1 MDCSSTRLP
10 CLPSTISWSLL
21 KLMSIESSPSPPAL
35 SLSQHRGLFQ
45 RVGSLHQVAKVWS
58 FSFSISPS
66 NVYSVLISW
75 MHFVCVYIYIHIHCC
90 WLFTTVYHLPQLLVS
105 HVHLICD
112 PMGCSLLGSS
122 VLGISQARILE
133 WVAIAFSR
141 GFPNPR
147 IKPESPALA
156 GGFVITEPPGNLM
169 HIHTGTRVHT
179 HTHTSTIPDWVLGL
193 GVLWQTGQAGS
204 LFSSCRRRRQMDRN
218 MVGRDGEV

>member
-1 MDCSSTRLP
+1 MFIQLSSLQ
-10 CLPSTISWSLL
+10 SLSCVQL
-21 KLMSIESSPSPPAL
+21 FVTPWTAAHQASLSFTNAQFTQTHVHWVTDAIQTSHPLSSPSPPAFN
-35 SLSQHRGLFQ
+35 LSQQQGLFKL
-45 RVGSLHQVAKVWS
+45 VSSLHQVAKVWS

-141 GFPNPR
+141 GFSQPKDQTWVSCIGRWVRNHWATR
-147 IKPESPALA
+147 
-156 GGFVITEPPGNLM
+156 EP
-169 HIHTGTRVHT
+169 H
-179 HTHTSTIPDWVLGL
+179 
-193 GVLWQTGQAGS
+193 A
-204 LFSSCRRRRQMDRN
+204 
-218 MVGRDGEV
+218 